1 MKGILLDDEEMKAKN
16 NRLVCFEDCWGN
28 AWAIC
33 VFKDD
38 KC

>member
-1 MKGILLDDEEMKAKN
+1 MMKGILLDDEEMKAKN
-16 NRLVCFEDCWGN
+16 NRLVCFEDWGN